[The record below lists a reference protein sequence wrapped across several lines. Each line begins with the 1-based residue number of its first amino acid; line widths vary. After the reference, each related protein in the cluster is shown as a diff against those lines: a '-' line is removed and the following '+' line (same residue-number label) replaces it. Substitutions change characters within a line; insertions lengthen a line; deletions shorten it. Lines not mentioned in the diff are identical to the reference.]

1 MNDATIRAAITQKRL
16 IEFVLHGHVRIA
28 EPHDYGIRNGVPQ
41 LLVYQIAGKSASG
54 KLPDW
59 RWVVL
64 AQASGLKLLDQTFP
78 GGERI
83 GKTQPMGPP
92 VLASRPSTAWIALNK
107 SQRLAR
113 SCEA

>member
-1 MNDATIRAAITQKRL
+1 MSPRTPSALPRPIVISMNDATVRAAITQKRL

-28 EPHDYGIRNGVPQ
+28 EPHDYGIRSGVPQ

-64 AQASGLKLLDQTFP
+64 AEASGLKLLDQTFP
-78 GGERI
+78 GG
-83 GKTQPMGPP
+83 
-92 VLASRPSTAWIALNK
+92 RPSA
-107 SQRLAR
+107 S
-113 SCEA
+113 